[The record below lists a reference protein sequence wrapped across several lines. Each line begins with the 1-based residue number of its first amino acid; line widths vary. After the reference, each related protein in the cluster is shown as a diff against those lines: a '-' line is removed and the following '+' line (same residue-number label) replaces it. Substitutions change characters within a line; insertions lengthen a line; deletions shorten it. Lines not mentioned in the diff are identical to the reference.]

1 MLFADLLNTIV
12 ATGGS
17 TPATVNWSSLIT
29 STSFDGII
37 GGINDVLP
45 VVIPVAI
52 TIIGIGIVWRFVKK
66 MIKSK

>member
-1 MLFADLLNTIV
+1 MFLNTLLAS
-12 ATGGS
+12 ATAS
-17 TPATVNWSSLIT
+17 TIDWSTLIT
-29 STSFDGII
+29 SSSFNGII
-37 GGINDVLP
+37 DGINDVLP

>member
-1 MLFADLLNTIV
+1 MFDVLGGLL
-12 ATGGS
+12 ASS
-17 TPATVNWSSLIT
+17 TASTVDWSQLIT
-29 STSFDGII
+29 ATSFNGII
-37 GGINDVLP
+37 DGINDVLP

>member
-1 MLFADLLNTIV
+1 MFDVLGGLL
-12 ATGGS
+12 ASS
-17 TPATVNWSSLIT
+17 TASTVDWSTLIT
-29 STSFDGII
+29 ATSFNGII
-37 GGINDVLP
+37 DGINDVLP

>member
-1 MLFADLLNTIV
+1 MLLN
-12 ATGGS
+12 
-17 TPATVNWSSLIT
+17 SLIASAT
-29 STSFDGII
+29 ASTIDWSTLITATSFNGII
-37 GGINDVLP
+37 DGINDVLP

>member
-1 MLFADLLNTIV
+1 MLLN
-12 ATGGS
+12 
-17 TPATVNWSSLIT
+17 SLIASAT
-29 STSFDGII
+29 ASTIDWSTLITASSFNGII
-37 GGINDVLP
+37 DGINDVLP